1 MSHRRSTFIAIL
13 SLACLCL
20 LFSAVSCGGS
30 DDPQTDGDEMTDG
43 DDDSDGDEPQV
54 TDGDQGVDGDDS
66 HEIADGELSGRW
78 AMKFAVTHS
87 TCVPILEEPI
97 QLILTGIALVE
108 IEHDHL
114 ELTFTEEICDYS
126 MNSPEDLDF
135 YVIFTND
142 TIAAIE
148 TMARRADLEILST
161 GADFIVDRTVDI
173 YGADKTLFDDA
184 ENDLLPIEE
193 DDGRL
198 VDFEDDGKPAATAQ
212 IRGFV
217 KGEVYVVIRIVR
229 DLIGKVVTRN
239 LIEGQV
245 NSNVKMNT
253 IGANSPIMNI
263 QLDLQEAGN
272 DGTNRFQMIRLDQS
286 LNCADLYEDAQEL
299 FGYDPFDFA
308 DPFDEDM
315 SCDAL

>member
-1 MSHRRSTFIAIL
+1 MSYPGSTFITVL
-13 SLACLCL
+13 SLACFCL
-20 LFSAVSCGGS
+20 LFSITSCGGS
-30 DDPQTDGDEMTDG
+30 DDPQTDGDETMDG
-43 DDDSDGDEPQV
+43 DDGGDGDEPQV
-54 TDGDQGVDGDDS
+54 TDGDPGVDGDDS
-66 HEIADGELSGRW
+66 HEIANGELSGSW

-97 QLILTGIALVE
+97 QIILTGIARVE
-108 IEHDHL
+108 IEHDEL
-114 ELTFTEEICDYS
+114 EVRFTEEICDYS

-135 YVIFTND
+135 YIIFTTE

-148 TMARRADLEILST
+148 IFDRRADLEVLST
-161 GADFIVDRTVDI
+161 GSDFIVDRTVDI

-184 ENDLLPIEE
+184 ENDQLPIEE
-193 DDGRL
+193 DDERL
-198 VDFEDDGKPAATAQ
+198 VDLEKDGKPAATAQ

-229 DLIGKVVTRN
+229 DLLGKVVNRN

-245 NSNVKMNT
+245 RSNVKMNT
-253 IGANSPIMNI
+253 IGADSPIMDI

-272 DGTNRFQMIRLDQS
+272 DGANRFQMIRLDQS
-286 LNCADLYEDAQEL
+286 LDCADLYKDAENI
-299 FGYDPFDFA
+299 FDYDPFDFA